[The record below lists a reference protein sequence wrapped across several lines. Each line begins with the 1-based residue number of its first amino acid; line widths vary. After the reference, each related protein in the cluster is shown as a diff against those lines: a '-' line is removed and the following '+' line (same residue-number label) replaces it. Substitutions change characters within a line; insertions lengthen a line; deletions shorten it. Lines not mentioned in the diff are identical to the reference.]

1 MKIKNRQSKKV
12 AVEEFINSADSTH
25 TTDNI
30 YKNVEEKK
38 KYKRVTFSLDEE
50 TKKMIE
56 ALSIKST
63 SNKTSNSDIVKIA
76 IRFLNTMNQEEF
88 EQAVSNFK

>member
-25 TTDNI
+25 ATDNI
-30 YKNVEEKK
+30 DKNVEEKK

>member
-1 MKIKNRQSKKV
+1 M
-12 AVEEFINSADSTH
+12 
-25 TTDNI
+25 
-30 YKNVEEKK
+30 
-38 KYKRVTFSLDEE
+38 DEE

-63 SNKTSNSDIVKIA
+63 SNRTSNSDIVKIA